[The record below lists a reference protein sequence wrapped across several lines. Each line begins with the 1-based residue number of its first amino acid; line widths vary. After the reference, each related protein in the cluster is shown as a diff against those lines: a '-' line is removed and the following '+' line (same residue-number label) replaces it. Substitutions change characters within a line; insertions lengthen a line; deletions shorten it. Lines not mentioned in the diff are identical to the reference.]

1 MIEWEMDN
9 NFKTKINISLP
20 ISAAMFKC
28 INNIAQDAQAK
39 KPYSQGNKTRDNLN
53 FNENP
58 LPPENLLSNIS
69 KIIS

>member
-1 MIEWEMDN
+1 MLKYIH
-9 NFKTKINISLP
+9 
-20 ISAAMFKC
+20 
-28 INNIAQDAQAK
+28 NIAQDVQGK

-58 LPPENLLSNIS
+58 LPPANLLSNIS